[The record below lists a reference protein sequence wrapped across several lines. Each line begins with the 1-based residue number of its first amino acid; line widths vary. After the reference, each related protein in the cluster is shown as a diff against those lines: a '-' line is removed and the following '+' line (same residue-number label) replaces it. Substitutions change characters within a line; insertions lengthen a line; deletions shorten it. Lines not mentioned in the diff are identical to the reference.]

1 MPEYLVLMK
10 LNPGKIVDTLG
21 AIRNMEERPV
31 SGVDL
36 CYSMNIFG
44 SWDVGIWINA
54 ENSSE
59 VLEFVQKKVKGING
73 VTEVYTVPTFPHG
86 NSVKPLKNSEEQ
98 KAPLVS
104 TT

>member
-10 LNPGKIVDTLG
+10 LNPSKILETLDS
-21 AIRNMEERPV
+21 IRGLEERPV

-44 SWDVGIWINA
+44 TWDACVLIAAKG
-54 ENSSE
+54 NSE
-59 VLEFVQKKVKGING
+59 ALDFVQKKVNSIDG

-86 NSVKPLKNSEEQ
+86 NHIQSGKKVPFE
-98 KAPLVS
+98 P
-104 TT
+104 